1 MIEGDKRSRATTLH
15 PKIGGKL
22 DGIDLRENISDEV
35 LEELHDHWMR
45 FMVLVYPNQGISDE
59 QHIAFGRKFG
69 ELEDHP
75 SVAHRSSRNKE
86 IYRVSNVDETGE
98 IIPQETTSWQY
109 LNLTWLWHT
118 DSSFRQIP
126 SLGSILHG
134 LETTRSGGNTLFAN
148 LCESYDALSDSQ
160 KSEIQD
166 LWVIHDHDYILS
178 LSPELSKI
186 PEKGDYTPMP
196 QVRHPL
202 VRIHPVTQRK
212 SLFISPH
219 TMVGIEGMSEKDG
232 RGLLDELIEHATQE
246 KFVYKH
252 QWQNDDIVMWD
263 NRCTM
268 HCVEPYDNTTTRRIM
283 HRVTTV
289 GEEKPIPG

>member
-1 MIEGDKRSRATTLH
+1 MNEYREIEVSALH

-35 LEELHDHWMR
+35 REKIHEQWMR
-45 FMVLVYPNQGISDE
+45 FMVLVFPNQAISDE

-69 ELEDHP
+69 ELEVHP

-86 IYRVSNVDETGE
+86 IYRVSNVDEAGE

-109 LNLTWLWHT
+109 LNLRWLWHT
-118 DSSFRQIP
+118 ESSFLQIP

-134 LETTRSGGNTLFAN
+134 IETTRSGGNTLFAN
-148 LCESYDALSDSQ
+148 LCESYEALSDSQ

-202 VRIHPVTQRK
+202 LRIHPVTERK
-212 SLFISPH
+212 FLFISPH
-219 TMVGIEGMSEKDG
+219 TMVGIEGMS
-232 RGLLDELIEHATQE
+232 
-246 KFVYKH
+246 
-252 QWQNDDIVMWD
+252 
-263 NRCTM
+263 
-268 HCVEPYDNTTTRRIM
+268 
-283 HRVTTV
+283 
-289 GEEKPIPG
+289 